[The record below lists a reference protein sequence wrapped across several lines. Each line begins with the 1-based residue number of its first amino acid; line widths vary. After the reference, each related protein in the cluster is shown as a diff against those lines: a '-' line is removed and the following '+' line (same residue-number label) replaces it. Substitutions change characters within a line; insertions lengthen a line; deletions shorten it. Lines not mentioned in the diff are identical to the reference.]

1 MPGSEDCVVG
11 ADSYFELTT
20 ARLYNF
26 RRFRFAWSMLCQ
38 LTLKEPRVDPLNPL
52 MGYMYV
58 GVRARTLLKMS
69 ESFHFPHDGALV
81 G

>member
-26 RRFRFAWSMLCQ
+26 RRFRFAWALRCLAVLCQ
-38 LTLKEPRVDPLNPL
+38 LTLKEPRVDPL
-52 MGYMYV
+52 MG
-58 GVRARTLLKMS
+58 
-69 ESFHFPHDGALV
+69 
-81 G
+81 